1 MEMIFVAV
9 PAGCDV
15 DEWASRLEM
24 VALTTDQIEIIP
36 GKNIIVIA
44 TSNKE
49 KTMLNLLQEGFEDED
64 FIN

>member
-1 MEMIFVAV
+1 MKMIFVNV

-24 VALTTDQIEIIP
+24 VALATDQIEIIP

-44 TSNKE
+44 TSNK
-49 KTMLNLLQEGFEDED
+49 KKDNA
-64 FIN
+64 